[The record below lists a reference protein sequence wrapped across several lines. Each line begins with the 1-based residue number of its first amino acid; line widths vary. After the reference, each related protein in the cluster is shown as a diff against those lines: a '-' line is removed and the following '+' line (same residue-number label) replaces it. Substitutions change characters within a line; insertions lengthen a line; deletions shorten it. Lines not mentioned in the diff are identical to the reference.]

1 MVTMAQRIEELRTE
15 RGLNRPQLAAA
26 LGFPKNAPEKFET
39 GRTTPTKEQQER
51 MADFFGVS
59 LFYLRGESN
68 DRTRLEAWLDGSFSE
83 NEPGYVPMPATP
95 KKVPSP
101 VSAPTSGGQGTLLD
115 SFLNS
120 KQFQEMVQNAIV
132 DARRSPEGNDIIAK
146 AVKRELLKQ
155 R

>member
-68 DRTRLEAWLDGSFSE
+68 DRTRLEAWLDGSFSDSE
-83 NEPGYVPMPATP
+83 QGYVPMPAAP
-95 KKVPSP
+95 KKAAAPT
-101 VSAPTSGGQGTLLD
+101 SAPVSGGQGTLLD

-120 KQFQEMVQNAIV
+120 KQFQELAHDTLLEIL
-132 DARRSPEGNDIIAK
+132 RSPEGNDIIAK

>member
-26 LGFPKNAPEKFET
+26 LGLPKNAPEKFEA
-39 GRTTPTKEQQER
+39 GRATPTKEQQER

-68 DRTRLEAWLDGSFSE
+68 DRTRLEAWLDGSFSDS
-83 NEPGYVPMPATP
+83 EPDYTPMPAAP
-95 KKVPSP
+95 KKASVPTPS
-101 VSAPTSGGQGTLLD
+101 SSGAQGTLLD
-115 SFLNS
+115 SFLTS
-120 KQFQEMVQNAIV
+120 KQFQEMLHAAILDV
-132 DARRSPEGNDIIAK
+132 LRSPEGSDLIAK
-146 AVKRELLKQ
+146 AVKRELMKQ

>member
-68 DRTRLEAWLDGSFSE
+68 DRTRLEAWLDGSFSDS
-83 NEPGYVPMPATP
+83 EPGYVPMPAAP
-95 KKVPSP
+95 KKAASP
-101 VSAPTSGGQGTLLD
+101 ALSPTPGGQGTLLD

-120 KQFQEMVQNAIV
+120 KQFQEMVHSAILDV
-132 DARRSPEGNDIIAK
+132 LRSPEGADLLAK
-146 AVKRELLKQ
+146 AVKRELMKQ

>member
-68 DRTRLEAWLDGSFSE
+68 DRTRLEAWLDGSFSDS
-83 NEPGYVPMPATP
+83 EPGYVPMPAAP
-95 KKVPSP
+95 KK
-101 VSAPTSGGQGTLLD
+101 APAPAAAPAAAGQGTLLD

-120 KQFQEMVQNAIV
+120 KQFQDMVQNALLELL
-132 DARRSPEGNDIIAK
+132 RSPEGNDIIAK
-146 AVKRELLKQ
+146 AVRRELLKQ

>member
-1 MVTMAQRIEELRTE
+1 MAQRIEELRTE

-68 DRTRLEAWLDGSFSE
+68 DRTRLEAWLDGSFSDS
-83 NEPGYVPMPATP
+83 EPGYVPMPATP

-101 VSAPTSGGQGTLLD
+101 APAPSSAGQGTLLD

-120 KQFQEMVQNAIV
+120 KQFQELVQSAILEV
-132 DARRSPEGNDIIAK
+132 LRSPEGNDIIAK